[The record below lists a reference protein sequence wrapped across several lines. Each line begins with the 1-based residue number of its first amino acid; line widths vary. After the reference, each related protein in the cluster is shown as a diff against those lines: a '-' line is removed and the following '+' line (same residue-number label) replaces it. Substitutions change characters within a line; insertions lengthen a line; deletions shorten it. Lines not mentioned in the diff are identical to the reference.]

1 MNISNLLLLII
12 ILFKIKTEYEK
23 ISLKYESDEYY
34 IPIKLGENKNTE
46 YFIFSNILP
55 INIFPSSKC
64 LICKSYHINENDNNS
79 YSYIKDN
86 VLVPYYYL
94 NFSGE
99 LYNTNITLGTEKSPV
114 NILAFNNI
122 YYIDTY
128 NGKGRFSLSFL
139 NYYFNTTKK
148 IFALTLNYDGGQL
161 HLGDYNQNIIKDK
174 SKLQT
179 FNITTTN
186 INNTN
191 EYLNSWY
198 INSTKLLINNRIVKY
213 EKNIKFTF
221 DISTNYFHI
230 PKDFFF
236 KNAHL
241 IFSENAKCQ
250 VQPDGYFL
258 CICDQNYNENFR
270 NFKFYNENN
279 EYIEVKYTDYI
290 SLDESG
296 TGSYCYVFIK
306 INYETDFF
314 IAGKYV
320 MNNYY
325 TIFDIDNNQLKT
337 YSLPQENFYYDQK
350 NVIIFLF
357 VICIG
362 GLVFLSCYCI
372 YKNFCSRNNDEEN
385 LNEELIDEND
395 DGGNGQE
402 NEGNNQ
408 REQNDNN
415 IEMNNENNDLN
426 INGNNSCKEDNNK
439 NEENINN
446 IEIDQIELKDEIENN
461 DIYNIN
467 NNDLI

>member
-1 MNISNLLLLII
+1 M
-12 ILFKIKTEYEK
+12 
-23 ISLKYESDEYY
+23 
-34 IPIKLGENKNTE
+34 
-46 YFIFSNILP
+46 
-55 INIFPSSKC
+55 
-64 LICKSYHINENDNNS
+64 
-79 YSYIKDN
+79 
-86 VLVPYYYL
+86 
-94 NFSGE
+94 
-99 LYNTNITLGTEKSPV
+99 
-114 NILAFNNI
+114 
-122 YYIDTY
+122 
-128 NGKGRFSLSFL
+128 
-139 NYYFNTTKK
+139 
-148 IFALTLNYDGGQL
+148 
-161 HLGDYNQNIIKDK
+161 
-174 SKLQT
+174 
-179 FNITTTN
+179 
-186 INNTN
+186 
-191 EYLNSWY
+191 
-198 INSTKLLINNRIVKY
+198 
-213 EKNIKFTF
+213 
-221 DISTNYFHI
+221 
-230 PKDFFF
+230 
-236 KNAHL
+236 

-337 YSLPQENFYYDQK
+337 YSLPQETFYYDQK

-426 INGNNSCKEDNNK
+426 INGNNSSKEDNNK